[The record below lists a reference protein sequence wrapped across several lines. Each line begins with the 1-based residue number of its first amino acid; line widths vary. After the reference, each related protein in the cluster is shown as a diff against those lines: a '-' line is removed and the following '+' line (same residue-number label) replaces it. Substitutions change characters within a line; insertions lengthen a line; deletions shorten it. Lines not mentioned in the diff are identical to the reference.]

1 MRFAPIA
8 IAITTICS
16 VPALAES
23 GNADDQRFSF
33 HKVDDG
39 FLRLDGRT
47 GVVALCTRPESG
59 WLCRMVPDERS
70 TVEVEIA
77 RLASENAALK
87 SALREREGRL
97 PGQPPRPPAP
107 RFRSPRSR
115 RCAPRK
121 ARHSSTAKASVATC
135 RCVSP
140 CAAAI
145 SRERSR
151 MPSESSRVK

>member
-1 MRFAPIA
+1 MRFAPIAIA

-39 FLRLDGRT
+39 LRLDGRT

-97 PGQPPRPPAP
+97 PGQPPRPPAEVGVDKSVP
-107 RFRSPRSR
+107 SDAEVDRVMAFMGKLWR
-115 RCAPRK
+115 RMLDMMADVQRDFANK
-121 ARHSSTAKASVATC
+121 S
-135 RCVSP
+135 
-140 CAAAI
+140 
-145 SRERSR
+145 
-151 MPSESSRVK
+151 